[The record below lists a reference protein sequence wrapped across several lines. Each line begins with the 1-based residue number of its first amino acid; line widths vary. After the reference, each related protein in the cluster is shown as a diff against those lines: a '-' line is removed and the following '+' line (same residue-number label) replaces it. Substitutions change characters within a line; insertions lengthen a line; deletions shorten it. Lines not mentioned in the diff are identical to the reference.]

1 MSDGADAFDRL
12 SPAVRYQIVNTL
24 GFTSLRPVQALSTHA
39 ILDGDN
45 CVVLAPTAGG
55 KTESA
60 FFPLLS
66 AMDARAWSPVSVLY
80 VAPTRALLNNQDAR
94 LTRYAEMIGRRAFTW
109 HGDTPESARKRFLRE
124 PADLLLTTPESLE
137 VMLLSPRVPA
147 KRMFAGLRAVVID
160 EVHAFV
166 RDDRGGHLAS
176 VLERLSRCAGADV
189 QRVGLSATVGN
200 PEEILA
206 WLAGSSTRP
215 GRVVRGPARA
225 GAAGP
230 ALTLDYVGD
239 DDNAARVIAALHP
252 GQKRLVFV
260 ESRRRVE
267 AVARTLRAMGVD
279 TYVTH
284 SSLSI
289 DERSAAEMAFAE
301 GRDCVIV
308 ATSAL
313 ELGIDVGDLDQVLQV
328 DAPSSVASFLQRM
341 GRTGRRE
348 GTSSNCTFLATE
360 QDAVVQAAA
369 ILRLHAKGYVEP
381 VKPVRAGAHLL
392 AHQLLALSLQE
403 GGVARADW
411 WAWVSAATPFHGLTA
426 GDREALVAHMLE
438 ARILHEDG
446 ARLSLGEEGE
456 RLYGRR
462 HFAEL
467 YAVFATAATL
477 RVVHAGADIGE
488 VETRFVEAAG
498 DRPLNFTLGGR
509 AWRVTLVEWGRGV
522 VHVAPAERAGNA
534 RWRGKGG
541 FLSRALCRAMR
552 EVLTDDGVDPWWS
565 RRARATVEAA
575 REEHGFLEP
584 TGVQLVSE
592 GGQTR
597 LWTFAGGAAN
607 RLLARMAEGAL
618 GGSVTSNDLSL
629 GFTPESGR
637 SDIAIGEWVASLR
650 AEGRPSRA
658 DAVAAAGAFSHLRL
672 SKFQPCLPP
681 SLLDAYLAEVLTDPE
696 GARESLAE

>member
-1 MSDGADAFDRL
+1 
-12 SPAVRYQIVNTL
+12 
-24 GFTSLRPVQALSTHA
+24 
-39 ILDGDN
+39 
-45 CVVLAPTAGG
+45 
-55 KTESA
+55 
-60 FFPLLS
+60 
-66 AMDARAWSPVSVLY
+66 

-176 VLERLSRCAGADV
+176 VLERLSRCCGGDV

-215 GRVVRGPARA
+215 GRVVRGPAG

-289 DERSAAEMAFAE
+289 EERAAAEMAFAE

-341 GRTGRRE
+341 GRTGRRA
-348 GTSSNCTFLATE
+348 GNAPQLHLPRDRTGRGGAGGGHP
-360 QDAVVQAAA
+360 AAA
-369 ILRLHAKGYVEP
+369 REGLRGARE
-381 VKPVRAGAHLL
+381 AGA
-392 AHQLLALSLQE
+392 
-403 GGVARADW
+403 GGGSPARAPAPRAVAPGGRRGARDW
-411 WAWVSAATPFHGLTA
+411 WAWVSAATPFQGLTA

-467 YAVFATAATL
+467 YAVFATASTL

-534 RWRGKGG
+534 RWRGREASCRGRCAGRCGRCSPTTGSTRGG
-541 FLSRALCRAMR
+541 RGAPARRWRRRGRSTGF
-552 EVLTDDGVDPWWS
+552 WS
-565 RRARATVEAA
+565 PPGFSSCRRA
-575 REEHGFLEP
+575 
-584 TGVQLVSE
+584 
-592 GGQTR
+592 
-597 LWTFAGGAAN
+597 
-607 RLLARMAEGAL
+607 
-618 GGSVTSNDLSL
+618 
-629 GFTPESGR
+629 GR
-637 SDIAIGEWVASLR
+637 RGC
-650 AEGRPSRA
+650 GPSRA
-658 DAVAAAGAFSHLRL
+658 A
-672 SKFQPCLPP
+672 PP
-681 SLLDAYLAEVLTDPE
+681 TACSRAWRRGRS
-696 GARESLAE
+696 GAR